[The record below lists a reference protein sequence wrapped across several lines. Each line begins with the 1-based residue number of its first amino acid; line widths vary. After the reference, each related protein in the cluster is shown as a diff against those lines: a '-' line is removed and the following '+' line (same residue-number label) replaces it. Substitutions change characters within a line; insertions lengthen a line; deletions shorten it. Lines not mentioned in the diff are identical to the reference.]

1 MVTCK
6 HTSLKAHCCT
16 RWPEIT
22 YGRSGTSYHLV
33 LALQFLDEPGGTA
46 RSGHSASENL
56 AGIRASVSLLGAAA
70 SSGTWEQS
78 RVPGAAELDGRRGR
92 SILPPGAGAGLGLG
106 VWMEKAQGQRFVPAQ
121 QPLPRPHCT
130 LASLHPR
137 LRAHGDT
144 GFNLVAQSIALV
156 LSFCFVVSVPF
167 FFLFLHEHNLS
178 CTAYPA
184 CGKVPVWTVANSA
197 LIKVI
202 KTIYSMHN

>member
-1 MVTCK
+1 MACK
-6 HTSLKAHCCT
+6 YTSLRA

-22 YGRSGTSYHLV
+22 YGRSGTSYRLV

-78 RVPGAAELDGRRGR
+78 RVPAAAELDERRGC

-106 VWMEKAQGQRFVPAQ
+106 VWVEKAQCRRLVPAQ

-130 LASLHPR
+130 LASLHPH
-137 LRAHGDT
+137 LSAPSPHCTLACVLTGDT
-144 GFNLVAQSIALV
+144 GFNPVVQSIALA
-156 LSFCFVVSVPF
+156 SFFCFVVSVPF

-184 CGKVPVWTVANSA
+184 CGKVPVWTVAKQRSD
-197 LIKVI
+197 
-202 KTIYSMHN
+202 